1 MLTEFCKRSVQ
12 TTCPSLVQLIDV
24 IRLKGFSFLIVSTR
38 YSYMDS
44 YKYVSLLYISIT
56 VLNLSH
62 FAASSLF
69 ERASKHRAV
78 NVPFDMPL
86 LIGLIVVKLV
96 GLVVEELKLLLE
108 FNEEEVESDS

>member
-38 YSYMDS
+38 YSY
-44 YKYVSLLYISIT
+44 KYVSLLYISIT
-56 VLNLSH
+56 VLTLSH